1 METIIANVPR
11 RSDRRAA
18 VHSAWSASPDR
29 PTLQL
34 VRERSGSYDAEEH
47 GPAHGGRFK
56 GGAVTSADGA
66 PLAGTEASAPTSAE
80 AALARLAGAVDG
92 MLAVDLDLLDDDGL
106 RGLLKG
112 AQRQFD
118 RLASLRATATGVL
131 GSRQR
136 ARRGPGQE
144 RKAERDTERFLKD
157 ELHLPPGE
165 AKAVG
170 RTGQGLKDAPET
182 AAAFADGRL
191 GAEHAKVITN
201 ALRDLDP
208 AQRQQLESE
217 LTRLAATM
225 DPVALGRIARR
236 RIAELDQG
244 AAVADE
250 ARRHARR
257 FTRISQN
264 PDGSVYL
271 SARLT
276 GVPGEAAMTALH
288 AFTRPDGPGTEGTRE
303 QRAADALGDIFL
315 AALQT
320 AEAPTQHGVR
330 PHVTVLVH
338 LSDLARQAGAAELD
352 WTGPITVTEVH
363 RWLSDAHITGVLL
376 DPETPVPVALT
387 GKRPT
392 IPAHLWTALRVRDGG
407 CRYPG
412 CDRRPSWCDA
422 AHAIAVDD
430 GGATHLSQLVLLC
443 REHHRLIDLGRWT
456 ITVDGATV
464 TFTHPNGRTL
474 TSTRGD
480 P

>member
-1 METIIANVPR
+1 VRERGGTYDVDGHGTT
-11 RSDRRAA
+11 RS
-18 VHSAWSASPDR
+18 
-29 PTLQL
+29 
-34 VRERSGSYDAEEH
+34 ERSGSDPMA
-47 GPAHGGRFK
+47 G
-56 GGAVTSADGA
+56 VDGDRNA
-66 PLAGTEASAPTSAE
+66 RTNTGASAPPSAE
-80 AALARLAGAVDG
+80 AALGRLAGAVDD
-92 MLAVDLDLLDDDGL
+92 MLTVDLDLLDEDGL

-112 AQRQFD
+112 AQRQLD
-118 RLASLRATATGVL
+118 RLASLRATAAGVL
-131 GSRQR
+131 ESRHR
-136 ARRGPGQE
+136 SRRGPGQE
-144 RKAERDTERFLKD
+144 RRAERDTQRFLKD

-165 AKAVG
+165 AKSVG
-170 RTGQGLKDAPET
+170 RTGRRLKDAPET
-182 AAAFADGRL
+182 AAAFADGRM
-191 GAEHAKVITN
+191 GAEHAKVITD
-201 ALRDLDP
+201 ALRGLDP

-236 RIAELDQG
+236 RVAELDQD

-257 FTRISQN
+257 FARIAQG
-264 PDGSVYL
+264 PDGSVHL
-271 SARLT
+271 SARLS
-276 GVPGEAAMTALH
+276 GVPAEAAMTALH
-288 AFTRPDGPGTEGTRE
+288 AFTRPDGPGSEGTRE

-330 PHVTVLVH
+330 PHVNVLVH
-338 LSDLARQAGAAELD
+338 LSDLARRAGAAELD
-352 WTGPITVTEVH
+352 WTGPITVTEIH
-363 RWLSDAHITGVLL
+363 RWISDAHITGVIL
-376 DPETPVPVALT
+376 DPETPVPVAVT

-412 CDRRPSWCDA
+412 CNRRPSWCDA

-443 REHHRLIDLGRWT
+443 REHHRLIDLGGWT
-456 ITVDGATV
+456 ITIDGPTV
-464 TFTHPNGRTL
+464 TFTHRNGRTL
-474 TSTRGD
+474 TTTRGD